1 MDFIKKQEEAVCEL
15 TQEVKATS
23 SQHCHQVSHLATNL
37 KDNQQQVL
45 TLLATNKKQD
55 EAETDQLTKAIK
67 LMISSELQRVESTFV
82 AEVRFMVD
90 QLELEVQQDLKTI
103 QQNFE
108 KSHDQL
114 TKQHHQCYVHMASL

>member
-1 MDFIKKQEEAVCEL
+1 MCEL

-55 EAETDQLTKAIK
+55 EAETD
-67 LMISSELQRVESTFV
+67 ELQRVESTFV

-114 TKQHHQCYVHMASL
+114 TKEHHQCYVHMASL